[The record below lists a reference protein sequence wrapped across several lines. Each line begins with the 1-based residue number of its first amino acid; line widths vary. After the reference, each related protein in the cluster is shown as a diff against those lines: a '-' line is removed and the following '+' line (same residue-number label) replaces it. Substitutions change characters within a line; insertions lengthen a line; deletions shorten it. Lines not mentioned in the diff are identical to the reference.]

1 MADRDNSG
9 RYAKG
14 HGGGRPKG
22 SRNKF
27 TDLKQSFLRVF
38 DELNPTEDCE
48 HLMEWARENPRD
60 YYGICSKLF
69 PTRTEL
75 SGPDG
80 KPIERRDVREYS
92 KDELYAII
100 ENAET
105 P

>member
-1 MADRDNSG
+1 METRDEKG
-9 RYAKG
+9 RFQKG
-14 HGGGRPKG
+14 HSGRPKG
-22 SRNKF
+22 VRNKY
-27 TDLKQSFLRVF
+27 TDLKQSFLRVL

-60 YYGICSKLF
+60 YYSICSKLF

-92 KDELYAII
+92 QAELLGII
-100 ENAET
+100 DSEG
-105 P
+105 

>member
-1 MADRDNSG
+1 METRDEKG
-9 RYAKG
+9 RFGKG
-14 HGGGRPKG
+14 HSGRPKG
-22 SRNKF
+22 VRNKY

-92 KDELYAII
+92 QAELLGII
-100 ENAET
+100 DSEG
-105 P
+105 